1 MKKWWPYRHELYS
14 AIVSTPFNDQKVS
27 EDVVQKL
34 NQLVIDAIGK
44 QVTATYVKDLK
55 AVWNILTCQYNSRAT
70 CVFYS
75 TVPEKPK
82 NIVTKTK
89 IL

>member
-1 MKKWWPYRHELYS
+1 VPSFR
-14 AIVSTPFNDQKVS
+14 AFNDQKVS

-55 AVWNILTCQYNSRAT
+55 AVWNILTCQYNSSHLCLLQHFAR
-70 CVFYS
+70 
-75 TVPEKPK
+75 
-82 NIVTKTK
+82 KT
-89 IL
+89 